1 MSAKDQT
8 QQQQQHG
15 GSSSYSS
22 SAGTGTSSM
31 ETLGT
36 QDVIDGDHYEEEPE
50 AEPIWGRL
58 FPVGLAFTSLDL
70 IQEEYR
76 FGRDSKADY
85 SFDSPAIKKSMYFQA
100 YSKNHFRIFREKVSD
115 SCYNVF
121 LEDTSSNGTFLN
133 GDKVGKHKKQLLRNN
148 DEIALA
154 MKKNKA
160 FVFMD
165 MNANEDMSLPEELR
179 RKYTLSRFLGKGAC
193 GEVRLAFTKGTCHK
207 FAVKIVSKKVF
218 TIGGRN
224 QRALDPERIFGE
236 VQIMKGLK
244 HPCIIKIEDVIDTE
258 DTLYI
263 VLELVEGGELFD
275 RVVSLG
281 RFTEPV
287 AKLLFYQMLVAV
299 KYLHEQGIT
308 HRDLKPENV
317 LLGSDE
323 METIIKV
330 TDFGLS
336 KFVGEN
342 SLMKTLCGTPSY
354 LAPEVLRTAGMG
366 GYTKAVDCWSL
377 GVILFV
383 CLGGY
388 PPFTDERK
396 DMKLE
401 EQIIRG
407 SYQLHE
413 KYWRGISDDAKDLIK
428 KLLTVD
434 PKKRFTVTQ
443 ALNHPWLKDPEMT
456 AKANKLMF
464 PAAAGMP
471 PPLSAAS
478 RKRPHPGQEESHNP
492 NAAAP
497 PTPPPPKR
505 QAGDESSSS
514 GSGSSTST
522 SAMSED
528 STALSHTGL
537 SDGVQEMIMGKK

>member
-8 QQQQQHG
+8 QQQQQQPG

-22 SAGTGTSSM
+22 GGTGTSSM

-36 QDVIDGDHYEEEPE
+36 QDVIDGEHFEEEE
-50 AEPIWGRL
+50 AEPLWGRL
-58 FPVGLAFTSLDL
+58 FPVGSAFTSLDL
-70 IQEEYR
+70 IEEEYR
-76 FGRDSKADY
+76 FGRDSKANY

-100 YSKNHFRIFREKVSD
+100 YSKNHFRIYREKVSD
-115 SCYNVF
+115 TCYNVF

-218 TIGGRN
+218 TMGGRN

-236 VQIMKGLK
+236 VQIMKALK

-299 KYLHEQGIT
+299 K
-308 HRDLKPENV
+308 PENV
-317 LLGSDE
+317 LLGSDD

-383 CLGGY
+383 WTCCKAFGKTRPNQGLSAFPCNQGQHLSRTF
-388 PPFTDERK
+388 PQT
-396 DMKLE
+396 
-401 EQIIRG
+401 
-407 SYQLHE
+407 
-413 KYWRGISDDAKDLIK
+413 
-428 KLLTVD
+428 TVD
-434 PKKRFTVTQ
+434 I
-443 ALNHPWLKDPEMT
+443 ASSYEL
-456 AKANKLMF
+456 
-464 PAAAGMP
+464 
-471 PPLSAAS
+471 LSAVQKIPSNSIICPVVLTSMAVYLAYAV
-478 RKRPHPGQEESHNP
+478 E
-492 NAAAP
+492 AAMK
-497 PTPPPPKR
+497 THR
-505 QAGDESSSS
+505 AG
-514 GSGSSTST
+514 
-522 SAMSED
+522 
-528 STALSHTGL
+528 H
-537 SDGVQEMIMGKK
+537 